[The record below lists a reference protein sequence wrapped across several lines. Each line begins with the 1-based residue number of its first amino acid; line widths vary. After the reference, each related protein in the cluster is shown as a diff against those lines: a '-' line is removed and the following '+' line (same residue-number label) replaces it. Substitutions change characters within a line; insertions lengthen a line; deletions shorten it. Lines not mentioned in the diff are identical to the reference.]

1 MLENLGV
8 WYRLIRL
15 RSLRRPIGMD
25 QESKKSAF
33 KLLSFL
39 SLSLG
44 MALTAWLV
52 SVASLAAV
60 IQSITTIGWGVL
72 AVVAV
77 RAVMIAANGVA
88 WARLLAHLVNVP
100 TRVFVL
106 LRWIREAVDVLLP
119 VAYVGG
125 GLVGARVLT
134 FWRVS
139 SAMAL
144 ASAAVD
150 LLLQIVAQAL
160 FALLGALLLMHLIG
174 PHNVLPATILGVVIA
189 LIALGGFYL
198 VQRSAGARAI
208 DRAIVLLSSRVT
220 SHAPGA
226 AEPGFQHATDI
237 IWNGRRSYIV
247 MALLVHGFAWTFGTF
262 EVWFALY
269 FMGRPVTFEQAVVL
283 ESLGASISIAAF
295 IIPGSWGVQ
304 EAGYVLIGHMLGLP
318 VQFSLTLSL
327 VKRIPDLLLGVPG
340 LLVWHA
346 FETRRLFFPRN
357 PAP

>member
-1 MLENLGV
+1 
-8 WYRLIRL
+8 
-15 RSLRRPIGMD
+15 MD
-25 QESKKSAF
+25 QEDKQLGF

-39 SLSLG
+39 GLSLG
-44 MALTAWLV
+44 LALTAWLV
-52 SVASLAAV
+52 SAANLTVV
-60 IQSITTIGWGVL
+60 IQIITTIGWGVL

-77 RAVMIAANGVA
+77 RAVMVAINGVA
-88 WARLLAHLVNVP
+88 WAALLAHLINVP
-100 TRVFVL
+100 LSVFVL

-125 GLVGARVLT
+125 GFVGARILT

-139 SAMAL
+139 STIAL

-174 PHNVLPATILGVVIA
+174 PHDVLPDAILAAVVA
-189 LIALGGFYL
+189 VIALGGFYF
-198 VQRSAGARAI
+198 VQRFAGARAI
-208 DRAIVLLSSRVT
+208 DRAIGRLSSRVT

-226 AEPGFQHATDI
+226 TKPGFQHAIDL
-237 IWNGRRSYIV
+237 IWNGRRPYIV

-304 EAGYVLIGHMLGLP
+304 EAGYVLIGHRLGVP

-327 VKRIPDLLLGVPG
+327 VKRIPDFLLGVPG

-346 FETRRLFFPRN
+346 FETRHLFFPRN

>member
-1 MLENLGV
+1 MYQEN
-8 WYRLIRL
+8 
-15 RSLRRPIGMD
+15 
-25 QESKKSAF
+25 KKSGF

-39 SLSLG
+39 GLSLG
-44 MALTAWLV
+44 LALTAWLV
-52 SVASLAAV
+52 SAASLAAV

-77 RAVMIAANGVA
+77 RAVMVAVNGVA
-88 WARLLAHLVNVP
+88 WASLLAHLIDVP
-100 TRVFVL
+100 MSIFVL
-106 LRWIREAVDVLLP
+106 LRWVREAVDVLLP

-125 GLVGARVLT
+125 GLVGARMLT
-134 FWRVS
+134 SWRVS
-139 SAMAL
+139 SPIAF

-174 PHNVLPATILGVVIA
+174 PRDVLPDAILGAVVA
-189 LIALGGFYL
+189 VIALGGFYF
-198 VQRSAGARAI
+198 VQRFGGARAI
-208 DRAIVLLSSRVT
+208 DRAIALLSSRVT
-220 SHAPGA
+220 VHALGIT
-226 AEPGFQHATDI
+226 EPGFQHAIDI

-247 MALLVHGFAWTFGTF
+247 MALLVHAFAWTFGTF

-269 FMGRPVTFEQAVVL
+269 FMERPVTFEQAVVL

-346 FETRRLFFPRN
+346 FETRRLFFPHN
-357 PAP
+357 PAS